1 MIFMNGI
8 FGYMCVM
15 IFIKWSTCWV
25 PVSQYLPG
33 GELKMNKLPLISG
46 NKFYTQPR
54 PYCDPIEHVN
64 VLKNQDGDGWTG
76 YSAPPDLKQILINM
90 FMHPADDNK
99 VQYNLFANMHS
110 FHLMLVPLVVIMPII
125 ILLPKPLVLR
135 ARAAAGTLQHDPAD
149 PHAGEEFEFAEV
161 FIHQVIET
169 IEFVLGAVSNTA
181 SYLR

>member
-1 MIFMNGI
+1 MH
-8 FGYMCVM
+8 GYSLCSA
-15 IFIKWSTCWV
+15 IA
-25 PVSQYLPG
+25 LG
-33 GELKMNKLPLISG
+33 
-46 NKFYTQPR
+46 R
-54 PYCDPIEHVN
+54 YCEYIIEGVN
-64 VLKNQDGDGWTG
+64 VERTNGSATVPDVPWGGQQGWHG

-90 FMHPADDNK
+90 FMHPADDDP

-169 IEFVLGAVSNTA
+169 IEFVLGAISNTA